1 MIKSEKGDVANCI
14 LTLKASALKGHVS
27 LMLMF
32 MTVSQGDGGV
42 LTCFWKERRMDSG
55 HPRSH
60 RCIYSNS
67 RAEISNM
74 NDLPSESTEWTRG
87 PWGSGLRKSHQPER
101 GGEPGQEAEMERPEG
116 GEKSAESVKGLADS
130 ASCD

>member
-74 NDLPSESTEWTRG
+74 NDLPSESTEWTG
-87 PWGSGLRKSHQPER
+87 GL
-101 GGEPGQEAEMERPEG
+101 GGLGFGNPTSPREG
-116 GEKSAESVKGLADS
+116 ESLGRRLRWSDQREGKNRLS
-130 ASCD
+130 P